1 VENRNAKKHVTVA
14 DVTAPSVRSEFSLQA
29 VLHAALATDFRSFIQ
44 YAFGV
49 LRPGIEFRSNW
60 HIDAMAYKLSQVAK
74 GEVKR
79 LIITVPPRNLK
90 SICASVALPAW
101 FLGHNPSERA
111 IAISYSADL
120 AKIHANDFRR
130 VVNDPLYRAVFPD
143 MRVARDT
150 DKEITTTLRGKRYAT
165 SIDGTLTGLGGNLF
179 IIDDP
184 IKLGDAFSEVVRK
197 RTIDWYRETLLTR
210 LDDKKAARIV
220 VLMQRVHQQDLV
232 GYLQEQDGQ
241 FEVLN
246 LPAIAPA
253 HVKIPTGPDTFCY
266 RAPGQ
271 LLHPDHEP
279 DEVLLSLR
287 KAMGTMAF
295 RAQYQQTP
303 VSADGTFIKNKWLKS
318 YSEIA
323 FGPRDQIV
331 MSWDIALSE
340 AETGDYSAG
349 VVLLNRGETFYVLE
363 VVRGRFPFPKLVE
376 KIVDMC
382 AQYRG
387 ALLIED
393 SPISKGLIQ
402 ALKNKN
408 INVVPVTPD
417 KDKRS
422 RVIAQSDLFEGG
434 SVFIRDRA
442 EWREIFIREL
452 LDFPGGRHDDQVDA
466 LVQGLAYQRGQW
478 LRTIKVRAT
487 TGY

>member
-1 VENRNAKKHVTVA
+1 MVHTVA
-14 DVTAPSVRSEFSLQA
+14 TPGLGSISQQA
-29 VLHAALATDFRSFIQ
+29 ILRAALATDFRSFVQ
-44 YAFGV
+44 YVFGV
-49 LRPGIEFRSNW
+49 LRPGIEFRPNW
-60 HIDAMAYKLSQVAK
+60 HIDAMAYKLSQVAT

-101 FLGHNPSERA
+101 FLGRHPSERVV
-111 IAISYSADL
+111 AISYSAEL
-120 AKIHANDFRR
+120 AKTHTGDFRR
-130 VVNDPLYRAVFPD
+130 VVDDPIYQSVFPD
-143 MRVARDT
+143 MRVARAN
-150 DKEITTTLRGKRYAT
+150 EQQIATTLRGRRYAT

-210 LDDKKAARIV
+210 LDDKKNARIV

-232 GYLQEQDGQ
+232 GYLQDQNSG

-246 LPAIAPA
+246 LPAID
-253 HVKIPTGPDTFCY
+253 PTGSAISTG
-266 RAPGQ
+266 PGTSYFRSPGE

-279 DEVLLSLR
+279 EEVLLTLR
-287 KAMGTMAF
+287 KGMGSMAF
-295 RAQYQQTP
+295 LAQYQQTP
-303 VSADGTFIKNKWLKS
+303 VSAEGTFIKSKWLKS
-318 YSEIA
+318 CSEIV
-323 FGPRDQIV
+323 FGPKDQIV

-340 AETGDYSAG
+340 AETGDFSAG
-349 VVLLNRGETFYVLE
+349 VVLLNRGQTFYVLE
-363 VVRGRFPFPKLVE
+363 VLRGRFLFPQLVD

-382 AQYRG
+382 TRYRG

-402 ALKNKN
+402 ALRNKN
-408 INVVPVTPD
+408 VNVVTVIAE
-417 KDKRS
+417 KEKRS

-434 SVFIRDRA
+434 SIFIKEPA
-442 EWREIFIREL
+442 EWREIFVREL

-478 LRTIKVRAT
+478 LREFKVRPT

>member
-1 VENRNAKKHVTVA
+1 MVDLITTPVPG
-14 DVTAPSVRSEFSLQA
+14 DFSPQA
-29 VLHAALATDFRSFIQ
+29 VLRSMLATDFRSFIQ
-44 YAFGV
+44 YVFGV
-49 LRPGIEFRSNW
+49 LRPGIEFRPNW
-60 HIDAMAYKLSQVAK
+60 HIDAMAYKLSQIAT
-74 GEVKR
+74 GEIKR

-101 FLGHNPSERA
+101 YLGHHPSERA
-111 IAISYSADL
+111 VAISYSADL
-120 AKIHANDFRR
+120 AKVHANDFRR
-130 VVNDPLYRAVFPD
+130 VVTDSLYQSVFPD
-143 MRVARDT
+143 MRVARNT
-150 DKEITTTLRGKRYAT
+150 DQEITTTLRGKRYAT
-165 SIDGTLTGLGGNLF
+165 SIEGTLTGLGGNLF

-197 RTIDWYRETLLTR
+197 RTIDWYRDTLLTR
-210 LDDKKAARIV
+210 LDDKKDARIV

-232 GYLQEQDGQ
+232 GYLQEHDSN

-246 LPAIAPA
+246 LPAIAAKPSD
-253 HVKIPTGPDTFCY
+253 IPTGPDKSYY
-266 RAPGQ
+266 RQWGE

-279 DEVLLSLR
+279 E
-287 KAMGTMAF
+287 KALFDLKKGMGSMSF
-295 RAQYQQTP
+295 LAQYQQTP
-303 VSADGTFIKNKWLKS
+303 VSAEGTFIKSKWLKS
-318 YSEIA
+318 YSEIV
-323 FGPRDQIV
+323 FGPKDQIV

-340 AETGDYSAG
+340 AETGDHSAG

-363 VVRGRFPFPKLVE
+363 VARGRFRFPQLIE

-382 AQYRG
+382 RRYRG
-387 ALLIED
+387 ALLIEQ

-402 ALKNKN
+402 ALQNN
-408 INVVPVTPD
+408 NVNVVTVTPD

-434 SVFIRDRA
+434 SILIPERA
-442 EWREIFIREL
+442 EWRELFIGEL

-478 LRTIKVRAT
+478 LRRIVVRPT

>member
-1 VENRNAKKHVTVA
+1 MVNLIPVPGK
-14 DVTAPSVRSEFSLQA
+14 FSQQA
-29 VLHAALATDFRSFIQ
+29 VLRAVLSTDFRSFIQ
-44 YAFGV
+44 YVFGV
-49 LRPGIEFRSNW
+49 LRPGIEFRPNW
-60 HIDAMAYKLSQVAK
+60 HIDAMAFKLSQIAT
-74 GEVKR
+74 GEIKR

-101 FLGHNPSERA
+101 FLGHHPSERA
-111 IAISYSADL
+111 VAISYSADL
-120 AKIHANDFRR
+120 AKVHANDFRR

-143 MRVARDT
+143 MHVARDT
-150 DKEITTTLRGKRYAT
+150 DKEITTALRGKRYAT

-232 GYLQEQDGQ
+232 GYLLEHDSN

-246 LPAIAPA
+246 LPAIAPEPSL
-253 HVKIPTGPDTFCY
+253 VRTGRRGAYHRF
-266 RAPGQ
+266 PGE
-271 LLHPDHEP
+271 LLHPEHEP
-279 DEVLLSLR
+279 EEVLLNLKKS
-287 KAMGTMAF
+287 MGSMAF
-295 RAQYQQTP
+295 LAQYQQTP

-363 VVRGRFPFPKLVE
+363 VVRGRFPFPQLID

-382 AQYRG
+382 TRYRG

-408 INVVPVTPD
+408 INVVTVTPD

-422 RVIAQSDLFEGG
+422 RVITQSDRFEGG
-434 SVFIRDRA
+434 SIFIRDRA
-442 EWREIFIREL
+442 EWRDIFIREL

>member
-1 VENRNAKKHVTVA
+1 MVDLTPVPGK
-14 DVTAPSVRSEFSLQA
+14 FSQQA
-29 VLHAALATDFRSFIQ
+29 VLRAVLATDFRSFIQ
-44 YAFGV
+44 YVFGV
-49 LRPGIEFRSNW
+49 LRPGIEFRPNW
-60 HIDAMAYKLSQVAK
+60 HIDAMAFKLSQIAT
-74 GEVKR
+74 GETKR

-101 FLGHNPSERA
+101 FLGHHPSERA
-111 IAISYSADL
+111 VAISYSADL
-120 AKIHANDFRR
+120 AKVHANDFRR

-143 MRVARDT
+143 MHVARDT

-232 GYLQEQDGQ
+232 GYLLEHDSN

-246 LPAIAPA
+246 LPAIAPKTSL
-253 HVKIPTGPDTFCY
+253 VRTGRRGAYQRF
-266 RAPGQ
+266 PGE
-271 LLHPDHEP
+271 LLHPEHEP
-279 DEVLLSLR
+279 EEVLLNLKKS
-287 KAMGTMAF
+287 MGSMSF
-295 RAQYQQTP
+295 LAQYQQTP
-303 VSADGTFIKNKWLKS
+303 VSADGTYIKNKSLKS
-318 YSEIA
+318 YSEIT

-363 VVRGRFPFPKLVE
+363 VVRGRFPFPQLIN

-382 AQYRG
+382 TRYRG

-393 SPISKGLIQ
+393 FPISKGLIQ

-408 INVVPVTPD
+408 INVVTVTPD

-422 RVIAQSDLFEGG
+422 RVITQIDLFEGG
-434 SVFIRDRA
+434 SIFIHDRA

>member
-1 VENRNAKKHVTVA
+1 
-14 DVTAPSVRSEFSLQA
+14 
-29 VLHAALATDFRSFIQ
+29 
-44 YAFGV
+44 
-49 LRPGIEFRSNW
+49 
-60 HIDAMAYKLSQVAK
+60 MAYKLSQVAK

-101 FLGHNPSERA
+101 FLGHHPSERA

-120 AKIHANDFRR
+120 AKVHANDFRR

-143 MRVARDT
+143 MRVVRDT

-165 SIDGTLTGLGGNLF
+165 SIDGTLTGLGDNLF

-197 RTIDWYRETLLTR
+197 RTINWYRETLLTR

-241 FEVLN
+241 FEILN
-246 LPAIAPA
+246 LPTIAPA

-266 RAPGQ
+266 RSPGQ

-287 KAMGTMAF
+287 KAMGTIAF

-303 VSADGTFIKNKWLKS
+303 VSAEGEFIKNKWLKS
-318 YSEIA
+318 YSEII

-331 MSWDIALSE
+331 MSWDPSIRPPTACCGS
-340 AETGDYSAG
+340 
-349 VVLLNRGETFYVLE
+349 
-363 VVRGRFPFPKLVE
+363 
-376 KIVDMC
+376 C
-382 AQYRG
+382 
-387 ALLIED
+387 
-393 SPISKGLIQ
+393 
-402 ALKNKN
+402 
-408 INVVPVTPD
+408 
-417 KDKRS
+417 S
-422 RVIAQSDLFEGG
+422 RWTA
-434 SVFIRDRA
+434 R
-442 EWREIFIREL
+442 
-452 LDFPGGRHDDQVDA
+452 
-466 LVQGLAYQRGQW
+466 
-478 LRTIKVRAT
+478 
-487 TGY
+487 

>member
-1 VENRNAKKHVTVA
+1 MA
-14 DVTAPSVRSEFSLQA
+14 DLTATPVLNNFSQQA
-29 VLHAALATDFRSFIQ
+29 VLRAALATDFRSFIQ
-44 YAFGV
+44 YVFGV
-49 LRPGIEFRSNW
+49 LRPGIEFRPNW
-60 HIDAMAYKLSQVAK
+60 HINAMAYKLAQVAT

-79 LIITVPPRNLK
+79 LMITVPPRNLK

-101 FLGHNPSERA
+101 FLGHHPSERA
-111 IAISYSADL
+111 VAISYSADL
-120 AKIHANDFRR
+120 AKVHANDFRR
-130 VVNDPLYRAVFPD
+130 VVSDPLYQAVFPD
-143 MRVARDT
+143 MRVARNT
-150 DKEITTTLRGKRYAT
+150 DQEITTTLRGKRYAT
-165 SIDGTLTGLGGNLF
+165 SIEGTLTGLGGNLF

-210 LDDKKAARIV
+210 LDDKKSARIV

-232 GYLQEQDGQ
+232 GYLQEQDSK

-246 LPAIAPA
+246 LPAIAPTGSF
-253 HVKIPTGPDTFCY
+253 IPTGPDSGYF
-266 RAPGQ
+266 RSPGE

-279 DEVLLSLR
+279 EEVLLNLR
-287 KAMGTMAF
+287 KGMGSMAF
-295 RAQYQQTP
+295 LAQYQQTP
-303 VSADGTFIKNKWLKS
+303 VSAEGTFIKSKWLKS

-323 FGPRDQIV
+323 FGSQDQIV

-363 VVRGRFPFPKLVE
+363 VVRGRFLFPQLINT
-376 KIVDMC
+376 IVDMC
-382 AQYRG
+382 TRYRG
-387 ALLIED
+387 TLLIED

-402 ALKNKN
+402 ALKSKH
-408 INVVPVTPD
+408 INVVTVTPD
-417 KDKRS
+417 KEKRS

-434 SVFIRDRA
+434 SIFIREHA

-478 LRTIKVRAT
+478 LRRITVRPT